1 MSDPH
6 PLPRA
11 PAETAHAWTVRAH
24 PDGMTVALSGDWV
37 ARRTGLAADAVA
49 QILARATRGTIGFDT
64 AALGAWDSAL
74 IAFLWTLRTA
84 AEGQGLHLDESGLPT
99 PARRL
104 LALAVAGA
112 AEPVPLPPPRPSLL
126 VRTGARVLEIWAEG
140 IAVLTMIGEAV
151 LRTPPAWRGR
161 GGMRGVDLLTCA
173 REAGADALVIV
184 SVVNLLVGGILA
196 FVGAVQL
203 KRFGAGIYVANL
215 IAIAVAREMA
225 ALITAIVMS
234 GRTGGAYAAH
244 VATMQGNEE
253 IDALRVVGIPVF
265 DYLILPRLTALTLM
279 MPLLYLYATALGIIG
294 GFIVAVALLD
304 ITPVGFV
311 LQARGSM
318 GLDQVVFGLIKSVV
332 FGGVIALTGCHVG
345 LKAGRSAADVGRAA
359 TTAVVSGIVAV
370 IAIDA
375 VFAVCANALGF

>member
-1 MSDPH
+1 MSEPQPVRDP
-6 PLPRA
+6 
-11 PAETAHAWTVRAH
+11 PADTAAAWTARVGAN
-24 PDGMTVALSGDWV
+24 GLAIALSGDWV
-37 ARRTGLAADAVA
+37 ARRMGGAADAVP
-49 QILARATRGTIGFDT
+49 QILARATRGAVSFDT
-64 AALGAWDSAL
+64 AALRRWDSAL
-74 IAFLWTLRTA
+74 IAFLWALRTG
-84 AEGQGLHLDESGLPT
+84 AEAQGLRMDESGLPV

-112 AEPVPLPPPRPSLL
+112 AEPAPLPPPRPSLL
-126 VRTGARVLEIWAEG
+126 VRTGTRVLGTWAEG
-140 IAVLTMIGEAV
+140 LAVLTLLGEAV
-151 LRTPPAWRGR
+151 LSTPRTWRGR
-161 GGMRGVDLLTCA
+161 GGMRGVDLLDCA
-173 REAGADALVIV
+173 REAGAGALVIV
-184 SVVNLLVGGILA
+184 SVVNVLVGGILA

-203 KRFGAGIYVANL
+203 KRFGAGIFVANL
-215 IAIAVAREMA
+215 ITIAVAREMG

-253 IDALRVVGIPVF
+253 IDALRVAGIPVF

-294 GFIVAVALLD
+294 GFVVAVALLD
-304 ITPVGFV
+304 ITPTGFF

-318 GLDQVVFGLIKSVV
+318 GVDQVVFGLVKSIV

-359 TTAVVSGIVAV
+359 TTAVVAGIVAV